1 MSGYGYTGF
10 FGPNDNIKRG
20 DVAVVL
26 YKMAGQPEFVD
37 EGEYDENTG
46 FKTGFDDVDGKMYY
60 AEAILWARQAGIV
73 SGDTGTGKF
82 RPEDT
87 ISRQELAKMLAVYAE
102 KCGED
107 VSTDVDAVLGEYED
121 AGTVSEWAEGYVAY
135 LVEAG
140 VMGNNSPLRGT
151 DPITR
156 AEVATMVV
164 RLSETVDFD
173 NVMFK

>member
-1 MSGYGYTGF
+1 
-10 FGPNDNIKRG
+10 
-20 DVAVVL
+20 
-26 YKMAGQPEFVD
+26 
-37 EGEYDENTG
+37 
-46 FKTGFDDVDGKMYY
+46 
-60 AEAILWARQAGIV
+60 
-73 SGDTGTGKF
+73 
-82 RPEDT
+82 
-87 ISRQELAKMLAVYAE
+87 MLAVYAE